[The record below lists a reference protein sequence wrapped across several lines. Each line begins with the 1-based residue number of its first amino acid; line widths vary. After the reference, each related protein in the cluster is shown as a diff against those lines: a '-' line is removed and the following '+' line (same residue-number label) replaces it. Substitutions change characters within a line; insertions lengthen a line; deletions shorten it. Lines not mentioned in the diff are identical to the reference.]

1 MKPISYYY
9 NSRVNPIPEDV
20 ESWLEN
26 LPAINKVKIAKAL
39 LCQID
44 DGFSAP
50 SKPVTHRYVT
60 FEGKQP

>member
-9 NSRVNPIPEDV
+9 NSRVNRIPEDV

-39 LCQID
+39 LCQVD
-44 DGFSAP
+44 DSFSAP
-50 SKPVTHRYVT
+50 CKPVTRHYVS
-60 FEGKQP
+60 FEEKQA